1 VLAAWGVLAH
11 AKVLLHLAP
20 QDMRQR
26 GLGDPLLVVSDGAPG
41 LIRAIEECFPRSLR
55 QRCLV
60 HKLRNLQSKVSED
73 HWPEF
78 KARAIARYQA
88 ASPALA
94 RTLRDLVATYGAAP
108 PSALAC
114 FRSRT
119 DARSAPPTGSSGCA
133 VDSSAVL
140 PKSSDQGQRN
150 LSGLAPEAF
159 VQWDITATTLFNG
172 NSSTRG
178 CVGTAAHRRTE

>member
-1 VLAAWGVLAH
+1 MLPALAAPAL
-11 AKVLLHLAP
+11 P
-20 QDMRQR
+20 
-26 GLGDPLLVVSDGAPG
+26 
-41 LIRAIEECFPRSLR
+41 RAQAAQPTE
-55 QRCLV
+55 
-60 HKLRNLQSKVSED
+60 QSVRE
-73 HWPEF
+73 
-78 KARAIARYQA
+78 QA

-94 RTLRDLVATYGAAP
+94 RTLRDLVATYGAVP

-114 FRSRT
+114 LEDGFEACIAHLRFPLAHRRAS
-119 DARSAPPTGSSGCA
+119 PHPSSFIQRDSDLIAMVTSGCPITLLCRPSVTTKKRCA

-140 PKSSDQGQRN
+140 PKSSDQGQRY